1 MGDTECK
8 KQPVENIE
16 DYNTVRISCHGE
28 YNTEQTVI
36 VNTSHS
42 ISDPIT
48 FHIFFRARPGQCVLA
63 RTQSMRLENQDFGA
77 DTYTKEFIIS
87 INRDNFTDKSIEYLQ
102 TDKNIS
108 IPAKICRHILMTLD
122 NKYKPKY
129 QVIDI
134 RNKCKYIIICL
145 SVYV

>member
-42 ISDPIT
+42 ISNPICSHAILT
-48 FHIFFRARPGQCVLA
+48 NL
-63 RTQSMRLENQDFGA
+63 RTECCSPI
-77 DTYTKEFIIS
+77 DTT
-87 INRDNFTDKSIEYLQ
+87 
-102 TDKNIS
+102 
-108 IPAKICRHILMTLD
+108 
-122 NKYKPKY
+122 
-129 QVIDI
+129 
-134 RNKCKYIIICL
+134 
-145 SVYV
+145 

>member
-1 MGDTECK
+1 MGDIDCK

-42 ISDPIT
+42 ITDPIT

-77 DTYTKEFIIS
+77 NTYMKEFIIS
-87 INRDNFTDKSIEYLQ
+87 INRDVYATASNNSRKS
-102 TDKNIS
+102 
-108 IPAKICRHILMTLD
+108 CF
-122 NKYKPKY
+122 
-129 QVIDI
+129 
-134 RNKCKYIIICL
+134 L
-145 SVYV
+145 SR

>member
-42 ISDPIT
+42 ISNPIT
-48 FHIFFRARPGQCVLA
+48 FHIF
-63 RTQSMRLENQDFGA
+63 LEQD
-77 DTYTKEFIIS
+77 
-87 INRDNFTDKSIEYLQ
+87 RDN
-102 TDKNIS
+102 
-108 IPAKICRHILMTLD
+108 
-122 NKYKPKY
+122 
-129 QVIDI
+129 
-134 RNKCKYIIICL
+134 
-145 SVYV
+145 VYWQEHNQ